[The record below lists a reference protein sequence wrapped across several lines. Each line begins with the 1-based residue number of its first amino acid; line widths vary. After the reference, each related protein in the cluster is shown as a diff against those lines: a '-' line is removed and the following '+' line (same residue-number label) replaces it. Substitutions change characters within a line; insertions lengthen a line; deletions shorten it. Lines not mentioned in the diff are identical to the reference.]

1 MAKLTQAQVAEV
13 ARQAG
18 MSDPV
23 TMSAIA
29 MAESGGRT
37 TAHNPIPPDNSYG
50 LWQINMIG
58 SMGPSRR
65 RQYGISSNSQ
75 LFNAA
80 TNARAAKMIL
90 DSQGLKAWTTYS
102 SGAYKKF
109 MPGQGSSGLTQAS
122 WDPLKDFWDDLLGKP
137 KRGPGSEQWEED
149 MDNLPGG
156 GDLMPD
162 TGLGDVAKGIGTIAE
177 AVQKTAVWMADP
189 SNWVRVGYVV
199 GGVLLAGMGLQIIA
213 KPALTKATP
222 ALRTASKVAKK
233 VTK

>member
-1 MAKLTQAQVAEV
+1 MAKLTQAQIAEY

-50 LWQINMIG
+50 LWQINMLG
-58 SMGPSRR
+58 SMGASRR
-65 RQYGISSNSQ
+65 REYGITSNSQ
-75 LFNAA
+75 LFDPAI
-80 TNARAAKMIL
+80 NARAAKKIL
-90 DSQGLKAWTTYS
+90 DSQGLKAWSVYT
-102 SGAYKKF
+102 SGAYRKYL
-109 MPGQGSSGLTQAS
+109 PGQSGSGLSQAS
-122 WDPLKDFWDDLLGKP
+122 WDPLEDFWNDLLGKP

-149 MDNLPGG
+149 MGDLPGG
-156 GDLMPD
+156 GSLMPD
-162 TGLGDVAKGIGTIAE
+162 TGLGDVAKGLGTIAE
-177 AVQKTAVWMADP
+177 AVQKTAVWMADAR
-189 SNWVRVGYVV
+189 NWVRVGYVV

-213 KPALTKATP
+213 KPIASKAAP

>member
-37 TAHNPIPPDNSYG
+37 NAHNPIPPDNSYG

-75 LFNAA
+75 LFDAA

-90 DSQGLKAWTTYS
+90 DSQGLKAWTTYT

-137 KRGPGSEQWEED
+137 KRGPGSEGWD
-149 MDNLPGG
+149 DDPF
-156 GDLMPD
+156 DIKPD
-162 TGLGDVAKGIGTIAE
+162 IPDVGLGDVAKGIGTIAE

-189 SNWVRVGYVV
+189 NNWVRVGYVV

-213 KPALTKATP
+213 KPAISKATP